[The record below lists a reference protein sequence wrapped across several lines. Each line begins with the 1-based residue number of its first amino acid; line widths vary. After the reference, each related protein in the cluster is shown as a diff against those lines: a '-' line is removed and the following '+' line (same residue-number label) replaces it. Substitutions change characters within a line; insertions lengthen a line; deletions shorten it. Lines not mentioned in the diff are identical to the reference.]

1 MQNKKTTIKPH
12 LIMVLGSVLFVLS
25 LNSTFAAVEEKRIIR
40 NTVDVRLK
48 TSAPKSYVVKKHDT
62 LWGIAAR
69 FLQDPWIWPQIW
81 DANPQIKNPHLIYPG
96 DVITLI
102 YVAGEAKLHVERPNK
117 ITPAPAQQIA
127 PKSQIEESDL
137 AENTAP
143 VPSQNA
149 PEDIVREET
158 GKKTSEGLK
167 VVKLSPRIRYQEQ
180 AQPIKAVE
188 ASAIQSFIIKPR
200 ILTKDQY
207 EKLPYI
213 VGNYEGRMIS
223 SIGNEVYARGLDNH
237 NEYRYS
243 IYHKGKTFVDPEN
256 QDILGYEAIYA
267 GNAKVI
273 KFGDPST
280 LLITSSTR
288 EILNGDRLMTADRSK
303 VTHNL
308 IPSISEI
315 DFDGRIVA
323 LYDAL
328 TQSAQNQV
336 VVINLGKR
344 DGVEIGNV
352 LSINRYGGSIV
363 DRFEQTGDETQKNI
377 TVPDVR
383 SGIMI
388 VFKVFERVSYGLIM
402 QSKRAIHINDAVSTP
417 R

>member
-1 MQNKKTTIKPH
+1 MQNKKTTIKP
-12 LIMVLGSVLFVLS
+12 LLTMVLGSVLFALS
-25 LNSTFAAVEEKRIIR
+25 INSAFAVVEEKRIIR
-40 NTVDVRLK
+40 NSVDVRLK
-48 TSAPKSYVVKKHDT
+48 TSAPKSYVVQKHDT
-62 LWGIAAR
+62 LWGIAER

-102 YVAGEAKLHVERPNK
+102 YVAGKAKLHVERPKK
-117 ITPAPAQQIA
+117 ITPAIPEKQLV
-127 PKSQIEESDL
+127 PESQIEESDL
-137 AENTAP
+137 AENTTQTP
-143 VPSQNA
+143 PQ
-149 PEDIVREET
+149 DIVREET
-158 GKKTSEGLK
+158 GKTTSEGLK
-167 VVKLSPRIRYQEQ
+167 VVKLSPRIRYQKQ

-200 ILTKDQY
+200 LLTKDQY

-308 IPSISEI
+308 IPSVSEI

-363 DRFEQTGDETQKNI
+363 DRFEQSGDETKKNI